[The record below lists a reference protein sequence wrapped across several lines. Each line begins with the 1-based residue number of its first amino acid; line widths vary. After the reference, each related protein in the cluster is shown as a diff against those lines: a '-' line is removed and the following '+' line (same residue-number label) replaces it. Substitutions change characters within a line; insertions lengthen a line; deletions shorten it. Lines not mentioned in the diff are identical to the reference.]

1 MRFVRKYLRISYSF
15 VTILFLNY
23 KAYGSSEGNKKI
35 SIESDEIKIN
45 DSFDLFT
52 NDKRA
57 KLKAFIA
64 RSFANG
70 TELDLLDHNA
80 LITQYHQIVN
90 SSAVLFAKQLLMQ
103 KSIVNKHIRYVHKVL
118 IDYLLNYIQL
128 IC

>member
-90 SSAVLFAKQLLMQ
+90 SSAVLFAKLLLMQ
-103 KSIVNKHIRYVHKVL
+103 KSIVNKHIRYVHKRL
-118 IDYLLNYIQL
+118 ID
-128 IC
+128 